1 MLLTFTINKQ
11 TKKKEEKPA
20 ITLSKEFKLLSSCIK
35 ALFCGLIVFT
45 LADVSFILV

>member
-11 TKKKEEKPA
+11 TKKRENPA

-45 LADVSFILV
+45 LADMSFILV